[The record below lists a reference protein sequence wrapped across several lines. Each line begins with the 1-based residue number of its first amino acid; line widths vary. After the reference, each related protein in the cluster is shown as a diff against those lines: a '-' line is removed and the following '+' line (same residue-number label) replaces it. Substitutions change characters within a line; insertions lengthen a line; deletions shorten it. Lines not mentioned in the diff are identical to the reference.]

1 MSQVI
6 LKGVD
11 LCKYFYKRQ
20 GALFRKETVVKAVE
34 QVNMEVRQGQVVA
47 IIGESGCGKTTL
59 GCALARIYSPTAGE
73 IWFDGEEISKSQKSD
88 LKRIRRKIQM
98 VFQDPGSSLNPRH
111 RIESIISLPL
121 RIHLSLPRVEMK
133 RRVMELLDLVNL
145 SRDMMVRYPS
155 ALSGGEKQRV
165 GIARALA
172 LNPKIVILD
181 EPTSALDVS
190 VQAKVLHLLRE
201 LQKNLQLTYILITHN
216 LSLAKNLA
224 DEVNVMYLG
233 RVVEK
238 AKTEIIF
245 QNPMHPYTKAL
256 LSAIPVI
263 TQKEKEILPEEVT
276 LDGDIPSPENPPQT
290 CPFLSRCKEKRA
302 ICEKSA
308 CPDLVA
314 VGRDHFV
321 RCLI

>member
-1 MSQVI
+1 MRQVI
-6 LKGVD
+6 LKAVD
-11 LCKYFYKRQ
+11 LCKYFHRRQ
-20 GALFRKETVVKAVE
+20 GTLFQKETVLKAVE

-47 IIGESGCGKTTL
+47 VIGESGCGKTTF
-59 GCALARIYSPTAGE
+59 GCTIARIYPPTAGE
-73 IWFDGEEISKSQKSD
+73 IWFDGEEISKSQRSD
-88 LKRIRRKIQM
+88 LKRIRRRIQM

-121 RIHLSLPRVEMK
+121 RIHSNLSGVEMK

-145 SRDMMVRYPS
+145 PHDMMVRYPS

-172 LNPKIVILD
+172 LNPKVVILD

-201 LQKNLQLTYILITHN
+201 LQQNLQLTYILITHN
-216 LSLAKNLA
+216 LSLAKHLA
-224 DEVNVMYLG
+224 DEVYVMYLG
-233 RVVEK
+233 RVVEM
-238 AKTEIIF
+238 AETETIF
-245 QNPMHPYTKAL
+245 QNPLHPYTKAL
-256 LSAIPVI
+256 LAAIPVI

-276 LDGDIPSPENPPQT
+276 LNGDIPSPENPPKT
-290 CPFLSRCKEKRA
+290 CPFLSRCKERRA

-314 VGRDHFV
+314 VERDHFV